1 MLGLGIVGPLIP
13 LYAKDLGAT
22 GIWLGAIFSG
32 FSFARVIVVPMAG
45 SLSDRWRRRK
55 IFLTVGLSMYALSSL
70 GYLLANE
77 VYELILIRMVHGF
90 GSGMVMPI
98 AMAYVGDMTP
108 EGEEGTYAGN
118 LNTAIFLGWGMGPM
132 IGGMLMDIYSR
143 TTPFLVMSALTTA
156 AFLLVLFIL
165 PEGTPKHS
173 VDEQTSYA
181 GILKNKMVKGVVLFR
196 IVTSMG
202 SGTLFSFLPI
212 LAASMEMTTTE
223 IGLLLS
229 SRVFFMSFLQKPFG
243 KLTDRYSKTKMIMTG
258 GLFGAIATLLI
269 PIATN
274 FSELLTLGVITG
286 ICWSV
291 MMPAIGA
298 IATELGR
305 DYGMATMMS
314 IFNVAMGLGMMMGPL
329 IAGSMMETFGIDSV
343 FLFGGTVGVAGVI
356 FFHFLLK

>member
-55 IFLTVGLSMYALSSL
+55 IFLTAGLSLYAVSSL

-77 VYELILIRMVHGF
+77 VHELILVRMLHGF

-108 EGEEGTYAGN
+108 EGKEGTYAGN

-132 IGGMLMDIYSR
+132 IGGILMDLYSR
-143 TTPFLVMSALTTA
+143 NTPFLAMSALTTS

-165 PEGTPKHS
+165 PEGTPKLS
-173 VDEQTSYA
+173 VNEQTSYTR
-181 GILKNKMVKGVVLFR
+181 ILKNKMARGVVLFR
-196 IVTSMG
+196 IITSMG
-202 SGTLFSFLPI
+202 SGTLFSFLPL

-223 IGLLLS
+223 IGILLS
-229 SRVFFMSFLQKPFG
+229 SRVFLMSFLQKPFG
-243 KLTDRYSKTKMIMTG
+243 TLTDRYSKTKMIMTG
-258 GLFGAIATLLI
+258 GLFGAISTLLI
-269 PIATN
+269 PVATN

-305 DYGMATMMS
+305 DYGMASMMS
-314 IFNVAMGLGMMMGPL
+314 IFNVAMGIGMMMGPL
-329 IAGSMMETFGIDSV
+329 IAGSMMETYGIGSV
-343 FLFGGTVGVAGVI
+343 FIFGGTVGVAGVI
-356 FFHFLLK
+356 FFYFLLK